1 MAPGREAAVQ
11 AVMEEIRA
19 SAPVRPQHAPIDTNA
34 YECVRDVAKDYPE
47 IAQDDR
53 IIDAACMHLVM
64 KPEQFDEY
72 FTIGLTAAGE
82 PVERPVRAMTG
93 DEFLMAWEWHRDS
106 AARLEEESA
115 AVLDRLFDKA
125 EKERLTAIERRAV
138 RIAIE
143 RMRAAGTE
151 YHKTGRLMQMACA
164 LMPQWVYQPQ
174 VTVADAVRQWWPSGK
189 AA

>member
-1 MAPGREAAVQ
+1 
-11 AVMEEIRA
+11 
-19 SAPVRPQHAPIDTNA
+19 
-34 YECVRDVAKDYPE
+34 
-47 IAQDDR
+47 
-53 IIDAACMHLVM
+53 M
-64 KPEQFDEY
+64 KPEQFDEC

-82 PVERPVRAMTG
+82 PVERPIRAMTG

-106 AARLEEESA
+106 AARLEEEGT
-115 AVLDRLFDKA
+115 AVLARLSDKA
-125 EKERLTAIERRAV
+125 EEERLTAIERRAF

-164 LMPQWVYQPQ
+164 LMPQWVHQPQ
-174 VTVADAVRQWWPSGK
+174 VTVADAVRQWWPGGK